1 MAITFDPA
9 DKRIILDTTTVSAS
23 EIWIAWS
30 NWVATSDNSKYL
42 PAMRQVG
49 GDELGGGLAIPPYMF
64 LLNGW
69 RVRPMEANHTLILT
83 GNLFVDGGGVPIVPT
98 LGTYNV
104 SAQFTVPMQ
113 AQAYFTG
120 NGSSTAPS
128 AIEIADT
135 VWSHSFVSKLLT
147 VAKYL
152 GLK

>member
-1 MAITFDPA
+1 M
-9 DKRIILDTTTVSAS
+9 S
-23 EIWIAWS
+23 
-30 NWVATSDNSKYL
+30 
-42 PAMRQVG
+42 QVG
-49 GDELGGGLAIPPYMF
+49 GDKLGGGLAIPPYMF

-69 RVRPMEANHTLILT
+69 RIRPMEANHTLILT
-83 GNLFVDGGGVPIVPT
+83 GNMFVDGGGVPIVPT

-120 NGSSTAPS
+120 SGSSTAPT

-147 VAKYL
+147 VVKYL